1 MRKQVRDCR
10 RWVVKIGSA
19 MVTGDGRGLDRE
31 AIAAWARQLAE
42 LRREGR
48 EVVIVTSGAVA
59 EGMARLGWEE
69 RPESL
74 PRLQAAA
81 AVGQMGL
88 VEAYAEG
95 LARFDTHSAQILLTH
110 EDLVDRSRY
119 LNARSTLRTLLDLGV
134 VPVVNENDTVATD
147 EIRFGDNDTLAALVA
162 NLVEADMLVILTDQP
177 GLFEADPRK
186 HPDARLL
193 DEVEAGD
200 PRLESMASP
209 EGGRLGRGGMYTKV
223 LAAKRAAR
231 SGAATIVTAGSES
244 DVLCRLAAGETLG
257 THFRPAANRLAA
269 RKQWLAGQ
277 LRVRGRLEVD
287 AGASRAVTAQGRSL
301 LPAGV
306 TAVSGE
312 FRRGE
317 LVSIAG
323 PDGREFARGL
333 VNYPSG
339 DAARL
344 VGLSSREIA
353 ETLGYREENELVH
366 RDNLVLL

>member
-1 MRKQVRDCR
+1 MREQVRSHQ

-19 MVTGDGRGLDRE
+19 MVTGDGRGLDRA
-31 AIAAWARQLAE
+31 AIASWARQIGE
-42 LRREGR
+42 LRAEGR

-59 EGMARLGWEE
+59 EGMARLGWTE

-74 PRLQAAA
+74 PKLQAAA

-95 LARFDTHSAQILLTH
+95 LARHDAHSAQILLTH

-134 VPVVNENDTVATD
+134 VPVVNENDTVVTD

-162 NLVEADMLVILTDQP
+162 NLVEADVLVILTDQP
-177 GLFEADPRK
+177 GLFDADPRK
-186 HPDARLL
+186 NPAARLL

-200 PRLESMASP
+200 PALESMASP

-231 SGAATIVTAGSES
+231 SGAATIVTAGSEA
-244 DVLCRLAAGETLG
+244 DVLSRLAAGESLG
-257 THFRPAANRLAA
+257 TYFRPATNRLAA
-269 RKQWLAGQ
+269 RKQWLAGH

-287 AGASRAVTAQGRSL
+287 AGAVRAVVEQGRSL

-306 TAVSGE
+306 TGVSGE
-312 FRRGE
+312 FARGE

-333 VNYPSG
+333 VNYPSA
-339 DAARL
+339 DAVRL
-344 VGLSSREIA
+344 VGRSSGEIA
-353 ETLGYREENELVH
+353 ELIGYREENELVH
-366 RDNLVLL
+366 RDNLVLI